1 MIFMEEK
8 TATKPVSEP
17 KRIVRLL
24 ATDIDGRLPVGRAL
38 RKIKGIGFMFSNAI
52 CLSSGI
58 DPKKKLGLLGEA
70 EIKGL
75 EEHFRNLSQGKADL
89 PKWMLNRRRDVEL
102 GEDIHLIGSALD
114 LRKREDINIM
124 KRIRA
129 YRGIRHEL
137 GLPVR
142 GQRTRSSFRKN
153 KTVGVSRKKALAARK
168 AAPKEEKK

>member
-1 MIFMEEK
+1 MEEPQK
-8 TATKPVSEP
+8 GSKEP

-24 ATDIDGRLPVGRAL
+24 ATDIDGRLPVERAL
-38 RKIKGIGFMFSNAI
+38 RRVRGVGFMFSRAV

-58 DPKKKLGLLGEA
+58 EPSRKLGLLEDA
-70 EIKGL
+70 ELKSI
-75 EEHFRNLSQGKADL
+75 EENFRNLAQGKTDL
-89 PKWMLNRRRDVEL
+89 PKWMLNRRRDPES
-102 GEDIHLIGSALD
+102 GENIHLFGSTLD
-114 LRKREDINIM
+114 LRKREDINVM

-142 GQRTRSSFRKN
+142 GQRTRSSFRSQ
-153 KTVGVSRKKALAARK
+153 KTVGVSRKKAMAARK